1 MQIEIINQTDQVD
14 TSLFKDIIDLVFQ
27 GEDHEG
33 EFVNVI
39 FMGQDELRALKNE
52 YFGLDVYTDVI
63 AFNLNDSSEGI
74 EGEIYISITQ
84 INQNAN
90 LYKTD
95 AQTELYRVLIHGCLH
110 LCEYEDNTDELK
122 RIMTSKEDLYLS
134 KLKAFSK

>member
-14 TSLFKDIIDLVFQ
+14 TSLFKDIIDLVVE

-39 FMGQDELRALKNE
+39 FMEQDELRALKNE

-63 AFNLNDSSEGI
+63 AFNLNDASEGI

-84 INQNAN
+84 INQNAK

-95 AQTELYRVLIHGCLH
+95 TQTELYRVLIHGCLH
-110 LCEYEDNTDELK
+110 LCGYEDNTDELK

-134 KLKAFSK
+134 NLKAFSR